1 MRSTRFS
8 AGGAPFP
15 SLIAIFV
22 LGLILVQG
30 TGCGQRGPLYLPEAE
45 PAADSSAQADDTSTE
60 TDPTDNED
68 KE

>member
-8 AGGAPFP
+8 AGGAAFR

-22 LGLILVQG
+22 LGLILVQSS
-30 TGCGQRGPLYLPEAE
+30 GCGQRGPLYLPEAE
-45 PAADSSAQADDTSTE
+45 PPADSSAQVDDTPPETEPADD
-60 TDPTDNED
+60 ED